1 MSLNGLRLLRACG
14 LAAALSLCASV
25 AVADDGA
32 DGRSEQAQ
40 PAPTPPAPPAALPTP
55 PEVLGAIGR
64 FLDQSINNVG
74 AGVKGA
80 GDALGGASDAATDIA
95 KGVGDAAGTV
105 ARLPLSNIVSGRA
118 VCVAEPNRSPDC
130 AAASVALCK
139 SKGFATGASMD
150 ITTSRK
156 CPARVWLEKREPVE
170 GECVDEAFVSKAIC
184 Q

>member
-1 MSLNGLRLLRACG
+1 MSLNGPALLRACG
-14 LAAALSLCASV
+14 FAAALLLCAGV
-25 AVADDGA
+25 AAADDNAGA
-32 DGRSEQAQ
+32 PPDQAQ
-40 PAPTPPAPPAALPTP
+40 PAPPSPAVLPTP

-64 FLDQSINNVG
+64 FLDQSISNVG

-118 VCVAEPNRSPDC
+118 VCLAEPNRSPDC
-130 AAASVALCK
+130 VAASVALCK

-156 CPARVWLEKREPVE
+156 CPARVWLERREPVE
-170 GECVDEAFVSKAIC
+170 GECIDEAFVSKAIC